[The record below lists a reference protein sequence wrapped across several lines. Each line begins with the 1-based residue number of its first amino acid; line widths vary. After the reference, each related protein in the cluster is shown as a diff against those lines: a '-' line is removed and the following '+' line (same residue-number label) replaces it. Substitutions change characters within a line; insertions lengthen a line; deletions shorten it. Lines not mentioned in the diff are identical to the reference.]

1 MNNNLPM
8 VNNKANIY
16 ERIKSFIKKIFS
28 YNNIEENY
36 SEGKKEIMINKNFK
50 EEIKIQD
57 NELLKLQEKFE
68 KGLITE
74 EELTEEESA
83 KLEELYNSQIK
94 MLRDKFEMYKK
105 KIITI
110 KKELSTNNN

>member
-8 VNNKANIY
+8 VNNKVNIF
-16 ERIKSFIKKIFS
+16 ERIKCFIKKIF
-28 YNNIEENY
+28 NRHNIEENY
-36 SEGKKEIMINKNFK
+36 SEEEKEVMVNKNFK

-74 EELTEEESA
+74 EELTEEEITQ
-83 KLEELYNSQIK
+83 LEELYNSQIK
-94 MLRDKFEMYKK
+94 MLSDKFEMYKK

-110 KKELSTNNN
+110 KKELSTNN